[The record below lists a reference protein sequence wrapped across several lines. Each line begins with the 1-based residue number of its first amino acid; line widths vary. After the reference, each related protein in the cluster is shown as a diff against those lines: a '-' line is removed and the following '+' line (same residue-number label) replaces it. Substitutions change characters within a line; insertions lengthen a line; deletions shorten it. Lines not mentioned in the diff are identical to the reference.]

1 MSEGFLTQEEIDAL
15 LGKEEQTETRTGEE
29 TEKPS
34 EEGDGEEST
43 PNLELILDLP
53 LKISVRLG
61 EVKKP
66 LQDIRRFTIGKV
78 VELNSSI
85 KDPVDI
91 LIGEKIIARGEV
103 VIIDENFGV
112 KITHIID
119 PLERIKKLQG

>member
-61 EVKKP
+61 EVKNP
-66 LQDIRRFTIGKV
+66 LQDIRRLT
-78 VELNSSI
+78 
-85 KDPVDI
+85 
-91 LIGEKIIARGEV
+91 A
-103 VIIDENFGV
+103 
-112 KITHIID
+112 
-119 PLERIKKLQG
+119 